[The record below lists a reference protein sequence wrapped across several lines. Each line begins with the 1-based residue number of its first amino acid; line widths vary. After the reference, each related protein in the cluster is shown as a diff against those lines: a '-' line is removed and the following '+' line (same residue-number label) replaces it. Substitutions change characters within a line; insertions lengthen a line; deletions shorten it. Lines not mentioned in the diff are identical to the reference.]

1 MSFEIEVSGGSSVR
15 LPTAGKYC
23 DRDIVVTATGGGG
36 GGVETCIVHVRFNV
50 NSDYGSPIDIEYSKI
65 ENGKPVRGHFRFAG
79 EYDDIIGACY
89 YPSQREYDFEVL
101 SGSHMIIYDSDWY
114 GVAVSG
120 DLYNTMV
127 YGAVALAFAPSDKT
141 NANITISY

>member
-36 GGVETCIVHVRFNV
+36 GVETCMVHVSFNMY
-50 NSDYGSPIDIEYSKI
+50 NDYGQPLYIEYSKI
-65 ENGKPVRGHFRFAG
+65 ENGKPVKGSFSFAG
-79 EYDDIIGACY
+79 EFDDVIGEYY

-101 SGSHMIIYDSDWY
+101 SGSYMIIYDSNWC

-120 DLYNTMV
+120 DIYNTNV
-127 YGAVALAFAPSDKT
+127 YGTIALAFVPSGKT
-141 NANITISY
+141 NANITLTY